1 MQNDTGAYGMCECL
15 RDRLE
20 VPGGLI
26 RLRLWGPGAASRPI
40 ELGGAHSM
48 SIGEVLEAL
57 QSIADGITI
66 ILVAAGTVIV
76 FVIIF
81 RKLFLGAKA
90 MFRAKRP

>member
-1 MQNDTGAYGMCECL
+1 VCHV

-26 RLRLWGPGAASRPI
+26 HLRLWSPWAASRRPI
-40 ELGGAHSM
+40 KLGGAHSM

-81 RKLFLGAKA
+81 RKLFLGVKA

>member
-1 MQNDTGAYGMCECL
+1 VCHV

-26 RLRLWGPGAASRPI
+26 HLHLQGRWAASHPM
-40 ELGGAHSM
+40 SM
-48 SIGEVLEAL
+48 GKVLEAL

-66 ILVAAGTVIV
+66 LLVAVGTAIV

-81 RKLFLGAKA
+81 RKLFHSLKA
-90 MFRAKRP
+90 MFRAKRPH